1 MKEIG
6 DSVKHVDQLI
16 EDFELFEEKGK
27 VSGLASK
34 SFSDFE
40 SHDFLHKHTYKIF
53 AIFFSIFSD
62 GADLY
67 AVQQINV

>member
-34 SFSDFE
+34 RVFQTWRVMTFYTNTHIQDFC
-40 SHDFLHKHTYKIF
+40 H
-53 AIFFSIFSD
+53 IFFYIF
-62 GADLY
+62 
-67 AVQQINV
+67 